1 MEPTIQVCSTYIIII
16 QIASQLGH
24 SRQGQKLPGLCPIDN
39 NTKSADLITTDKYLH
54 KNKKGLASNAFSG
67 HVDFK
72 NDQEF
77 GQNDVQ

>member
-1 MEPTIQVCSTYIIII
+1 MNCQCKD
-16 QIASQLGH
+16 QIKCRLEY
-24 SRQGQKLPGLCPIDN
+24 SRYDKKLPGLCPIDN

-54 KNKKGLASNAFSG
+54 KNKKGFAANAFSG